1 MFWSTT
7 RSRRRMSLLVD
18 KLAALSQRIAEA
30 STILPLRAWV
40 FLQPADL
47 LKPHDEP
54 HPTG

>member
-1 MFWSTT
+1 
-7 RSRRRMSLLVD
+7 MSLLVD